1 MFKLKYIL
9 IVTFVLYICPLV
21 RSSTDDVFSDPCF
34 DDVKRDSCP
43 PCISSTTSSSP
54 IVPSAHNSASPYLSF
69 SILSVILY
77 QFLVVAFL

>member
-9 IVTFVLYICPLV
+9 IITFVLCISPLV

-54 IVPSAHNSASPYLSF
+54 IVPSAHNSASPYLPF

-77 QFLVVAFL
+77 PVLVVAFL